1 MNSILKSKLSSAAI
15 FLMPTVFLF
24 SRAAA
29 DIAMFIVGLV
39 FLFKSYTSKEWQW
52 TQVLWVRLAA
62 LLTLYISFVVPFFS
76 TDFVPALLNGMAFY
90 RWPLFAAAMVFWIL
104 NSNEKL
110 RVFETGVLAV
120 LAFIFVDTFIQ
131 YFTGTDLFGHQIS
144 SYGHRLTGPFTKL
157 VPGTFSARVLFI
169 GACFIFFALKGSY
182 RLKLTALLTY
192 LALAQVFMFVTG
204 ERGAFLVTG
213 LASFILVVYL
223 FFKLNTERFYLLGM
237 GGVLL
242 ASAIVF
248 GLSQPKMVDRTINST
263 IDYIVNWKDS
273 PSGSHV
279 ILPTIEIWQDNS
291 VLFGVGV
298 KNYRELCLRSD
309 YDYLD
314 KEFGVARNC
323 AHPHA
328 LYLQWAVEAGV
339 IGLIIFVLLVGAC
352 IKAFFEHSNTST
364 RLVSIFAF
372 CAFLTT
378 FWPIMGSMSFFNN
391 YVGAVIWLSLSWSL
405 AKTYQLR
412 NA

>member
-1 MNSILKSKLSSAAI
+1 MNSTNKSKLSTAAI

-29 DIAMFIVGLV
+29 DVSMFIIGLL
-39 FLFKSYTSKEWQW
+39 FLFYSYRSKDWDW
-52 TQVLWVRLAA
+52 TKTLWVRLAA
-62 LLTLYISFVVPFFS
+62 VLTLYISFVVPFFS

-104 NSNEKL
+104 NSSEKL

-131 YFTGTDLFGHQIS
+131 YFTGTDLLGHTAS
-144 SYGHRLTGPFTKL
+144 GTRLTGPFTKL

-182 RLKLTALLTY
+182 RLKLSALLTY

-213 LASFILVVYL
+213 LASLILVVYL
-223 FFKLNTERFYLLGM
+223 LVTLKNERFYLLSL
-237 GGVLL
+237 GGILIAV
-242 ASAIVF
+242 AIAF
-248 GLSQPKMVDRTINST
+248 GISQPKMVDRTINST
-263 IDYIVNWKDS
+263 IDYIANWKNS

-339 IGLIIFVLLVGAC
+339 IGLIIFVLLVGAW
-352 IKAFFEHSNTST
+352 IKAFFEHST
-364 RLVSIFAF
+364 RSSRLISVFAF

-412 NA
+412 HA

>member
-1 MNSILKSKLSSAAI
+1 MNPTLKIRLSNAAI

-29 DIAMFIVGLV
+29 DITMFTLGLI
-39 FLFKSYTSKEWQW
+39 FLFKSYSSKDWQW
-52 TQVLWVRLAA
+52 SRVLWVRLSA

-110 RVFETGVLAV
+110 RIFEKGVLAV
-120 LAFIFVDTFIQ
+120 LAFIIVDTFIQ
-131 YFTGTDLFGHQIS
+131 YFTGTDLLGHTAS
-144 SYGHRLTGPFTKL
+144 GTRLTGPFTKL

-182 RLKLTALLTY
+182 RFKLTILLTY

-213 LASFILVVYL
+213 LASLVLVGYL
-223 FFKLNTERFYLLGM
+223 FFKLKTERLYLLGL

-242 ASAIVF
+242 ASAIAF

-339 IGLIIFVLLVGAC
+339 IGLIIFVLLVGAW
-352 IKAFFEHSNTST
+352 IKAFFQYSNSNT

-412 NA
+412 NV